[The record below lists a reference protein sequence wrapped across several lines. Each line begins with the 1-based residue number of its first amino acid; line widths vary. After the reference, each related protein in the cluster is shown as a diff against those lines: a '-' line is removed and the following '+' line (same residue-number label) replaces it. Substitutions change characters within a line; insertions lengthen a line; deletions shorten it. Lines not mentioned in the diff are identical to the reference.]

1 MSSVATVSPITP
13 DSIKAMK
20 KAVANGTKKKTVS
33 KPVARAAS
41 QKPVDGKKKAHKK
54 RTHRNT
60 LMLCG
65 KKIMRHY
72 STPENVF
79 SSRKFSLSSTT
90 KKILSDVITS
100 YIDVLGEKLHEMKLK
115 EGFKTV
121 TVPVLM
127 KSAKNV
133 FTKKK
138 MTDLDAVVKG
148 VLKKPLLKN

>member
-1 MSSVATVSPITP
+1 MSSVATIAITP
-13 DSIKAMK
+13 DSITKMRKA
-20 KAVANGTKKKTVS
+20 AVKKKTQ
-33 KPVARAAS
+33 PVARVAS
-41 QKPVDGKKKAHKK
+41 QKPVDGKKKTQKK

-72 STPENVF
+72 SAPDNVF

-90 KKILSDVITS
+90 KRIISDVIAT
-100 YIDVLGEKLHEMKLK
+100 YIDVLGDKLHEMKLK

-127 KSAKNV
+127 KSAKTV

-138 MTDLDAVVKG
+138 MLDLDAVVKS